1 MLQIKNPYF
10 KSTAE
15 KKAEQHAAALDAWL
29 KTVPN
34 KETVSIADLKAQFPA
49 IAADLSRE
57 MVNEACQRL
66 GLVIMNPES
75 DEGMPAKVGELG
87 EGNP

>member
-10 KSTAE
+10 KSAPE

-34 KETVSIADLKAQFPA
+34 KATVSIADLKVAFPA
-49 IAADLSRE
+49 IADDLTRE

-66 GLVIMNPES
+66 GLVILNPE
-75 DEGMPAKVGELG
+75 DAEGVAG
-87 EGNP
+87 